1 MQATGRTDAA
11 LPGEAALNASPGEG
25 RRATPPCIT
34 VCIHDAALPSGDA
47 ALHCAQ
53 AWCLVHQACA
63 QACTGRP
70 ADPVCTSRDT
80 SLTAE

>member
-25 RRATPPCIT
+25 RRATQPCIT

-53 AWCLVHQACA
+53 A
-63 QACTGRP
+63 CTGRP